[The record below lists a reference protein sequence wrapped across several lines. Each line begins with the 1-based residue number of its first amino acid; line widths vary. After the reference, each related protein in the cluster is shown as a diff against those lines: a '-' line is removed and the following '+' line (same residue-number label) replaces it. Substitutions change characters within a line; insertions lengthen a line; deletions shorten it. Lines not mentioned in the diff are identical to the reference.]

1 MLNILS
7 IKLLRKKLKRNEREL
22 ENVFSMQGL
31 AIMYYEG
38 NGVEQNYEKAKEW
51 IEKYEEAEAE

>member
-1 MLNILS
+1 M
-7 IKLLRKKLKRNEREL
+7 LRKNFKGAEL
-22 ENVFSMQGL
+22 GNVFSMQGL

>member
-1 MLNILS
+1 M
-7 IKLLRKKLKRNEREL
+7 LRKKLKRNESREL
-22 ENVFSMQGL
+22 GSVFSMQGL

-38 NGVEQNYEKAKEW
+38 NGVEQNYEKATEW

>member
-7 IKLLRKKLKRNEREL
+7 IKMLRKNLKGAEL
-22 ENVFSMQGL
+22 GNVFSMQGL
-31 AIMYYEG
+31 AIMYFEG